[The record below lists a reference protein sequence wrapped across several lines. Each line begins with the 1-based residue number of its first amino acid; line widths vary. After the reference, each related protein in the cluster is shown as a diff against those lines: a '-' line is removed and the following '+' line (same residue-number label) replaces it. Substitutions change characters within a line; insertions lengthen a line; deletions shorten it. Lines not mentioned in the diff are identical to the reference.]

1 MLYRATLFRRAHTY
15 LYLIHLIREGKIGD
29 RFSKD
34 IWLNVDSALPGS
46 TIVLSELG
54 LNGEQMIGS
63 ETGQRVSVSRRR
75 SNIEIIADMLRVG
88 ENGAGKTEIMYSAN
102 MSYSQ
107 IQRYLDYLVN
117 QGFINKVNMD
127 NTMVAYQVTD
137 SGLKLLKAIDTLMA
151 MLGPGK
157 EENI

>member
-1 MLYRATLFRRAHTY
+1 MD
-15 LYLIHLIREGKIGD
+15 IG
-29 RFSKD
+29 
-34 IWLNVDSALPGS
+34 LNDQITPGS
-46 TIVLSELG
+46 
-54 LNGEQMIGS
+54 
-63 ETGQRVSVSRRR
+63 GQRVAVGQRR

-117 QGFINKVNMD
+117 QGFISKVNMD

-137 SGLKLLKAIDTLMA
+137 TGLKLLKAIDTLMT
-151 MLGPGK
+151 MLEPGK
-157 EENI
+157 NEKD

>member
-1 MLYRATLFRRAHTY
+1 
-15 LYLIHLIREGKIGD
+15 
-29 RFSKD
+29 
-34 IWLNVDSALPGS
+34 
-46 TIVLSELG
+46 
-54 LNGEQMIGS
+54 MIGS
-63 ETGQRVSVSRRR
+63 EAAQRVAVSRRR

-107 IQRYLDYLVN
+107 IQKYLDYLVN

-127 NTMVAYQVTD
+127 NTVVAYQVTD
-137 SGLKLLKAIDTLMA
+137 SGLKLLKAIDTLME

-157 EENI
+157 DEKI